1 MDADSEEG
9 WIHVPLSVLDRQEEY
24 RRVAA
29 LENASLEVQH
39 ESSRLQEQA
48 IADELEA
55 LESQR
60 NALQKSV
67 DHSSEFPVTGLDTE
81 MHMFGGENFSSSGYS
96 PSSFQGDFQR
106 GQSSSGHA
114 VAEPIEGY
122 SAANV
127 FGLAR
132 SRLQTEGLK
141 QFWETGFW
149 NDFLDPN
156 KDFFSGFEQSFK
168 TSS

>member
-55 LESQR
+55 LEAQR
-60 NALQKSV
+60 NALEKSV
-67 DHSSEFPVTGLDTE
+67 DHGSEFPVTGMDTE
-81 MHMFGGENFSSSGYS
+81 MHMFGGENFSNSGYS

-114 VAEPIEGY
+114 VAEPIEEY

-141 QFWETGFW
+141 QFWGDWFVERLLGPEQRF
-149 NDFLDPN
+149 FLWIRAE
-156 KDFFSGFEQSFK
+156 FQ